1 MAAYHKNSK
10 VFLLQTWLKHFL
22 TSRQK
27 MSMSMA
33 VNVLIFY
40 QKHLMLLQ
48 QTQLKKFWLLVKFW
62 GICCLKHAW
71 KCSNIP
77 LNMLGFGET
86 NSWKMSR
93 HVIGNIH
100 AYKCQNDQ
108 SDTTTLP
115 FFWFESHNLNVIWL
129 KCQSGVFN
137 TWTLNTS
144 VVCRSANMS
153 FCWLGC

>member
-1 MAAYHKNSK
+1 MAETFSNFPSKNVNVNGCQCPDFLSK
-10 VFLLQTWLKHFL
+10 TSDVVATNTAKKNCDFL
-22 TSRQK
+22 T
-27 MSMSMA
+27 
-33 VNVLIFY
+33 FG
-40 QKHLMLLQ
+40 
-48 QTQLKKFWLLVKFW
+48 